1 MILEGETEMSKN
13 LSRRDFLK
21 GSVAGAATAALVGL
35 GIANPPKPKAPEPT
49 PAPTAYL
56 SLPEIYTPGTYS
68 ASAKGI

>member
-1 MILEGETEMSKN
+1 MSKN

-49 PAPTAYL
+49 PAPTADL
-56 SLPEIYTPGTYS
+56 SLPEIYTPGT
-68 ASAKGI
+68 